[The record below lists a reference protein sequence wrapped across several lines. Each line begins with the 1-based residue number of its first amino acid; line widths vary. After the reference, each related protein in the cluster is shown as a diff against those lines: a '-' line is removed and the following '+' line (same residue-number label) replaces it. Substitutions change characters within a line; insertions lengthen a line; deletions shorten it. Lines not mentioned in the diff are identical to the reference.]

1 MKATGTPNGA
11 VVGTEARD
19 DRGQG
24 RELALLA
31 LCHLESYPS
40 DEHGE
45 ALALLWRHPPRGEGD
60 RGTSFVR
67 MAEHPPARRRA
78 DALLSKLLPR
88 RAELDEVIT
97 QISVRWRLDRMAQ
110 VDRNVLR
117 LCAFELGQPTIPR
130 PVVLAEAV
138 RLARR
143 YGSEQSPRF
152 VNGVADALAKRL
164 RPVPAKGAAHP
175 VSKAPVSKAPVS
187 KAPVS
192 EAPASEAPAAP
203 ESMEADG

>member
-1 MKATGTPNGA
+1 MKAA
-11 VVGTEARD
+11 GTEGGAASTQARD
-19 DRGQG
+19 DRAQG

-31 LCHLESYPS
+31 LCHLESYPP

-45 ALALLWRHPPRGEGD
+45 ALALLWRHPPRGEGE
-60 RGTSFVR
+60 RGASFAR

-78 DALLSKLLPR
+78 EAMLSELLPR
-88 RAELDEVIT
+88 RAALDGVIT

-117 LCAFELGQPTIPR
+117 LCAFELDQRATPR

-143 YGSEQSPRF
+143 YGSEHSPRF
-152 VNGVADALAKRL
+152 VNGVADALAQRL
-164 RPVPAKGAAHP
+164 RPARAEDAATT
-175 VSKAPVSKAPVS
+175 SA
-187 KAPVS
+187 
-192 EAPASEAPAAP
+192 EAPTAGESMEPA
-203 ESMEADG
+203 MEADG